1 MKLNISH
8 SESYRMYN
16 DPLEIVTVVWQS
28 GTINRSVKKFAK
40 VVDRSW
46 FVNIK
51 FIAIGYH
58 QF

>member
-1 MKLNISH
+1 
-8 SESYRMYN
+8 MYN

-58 QF
+58 QL